1 MIDMM
6 GIIPTA
12 AQLVAAREE
21 IADVEAREGRAH
33 LDSWVARFLA
43 FGVRGGGAGEHPTTE
58 WMALAMVYA
67 DMVTANASRRPGSP
81 GPGSTGTESGLPTGS
96 PRDYRLLG
104 TYFRPQEGET

>member
-1 MIDMM
+1 VIDMM

-67 DMVTANASRRPGSP
+67 DMVDRERQPQTRITRARIDWDRI
-81 GPGSTGTESGLPTGS
+81 GPTNG
-96 PRDYRLLG
+96 
-104 TYFRPQEGET
+104 